1 MVRVTETKGVSMIN
15 LPIKKLQPGMVT
27 AQSIYNTKGA
37 SYLTRGTAVS
47 EQYIARLK
55 KLGITSLAVT
65 SVSSAFTPK
74 PPDDIVEERT
84 RIKALHKVY
93 DTFHELEATGELN
106 IGPLA
111 SVSENVLSDILS
123 NRNNLVQLSDLR
135 RHDDYTFSHSVNVA
149 VLSTMLGSLCR
160 YAKSD
165 LLTLVLGGL
174 LHDIGK
180 VGVPNDILTKKGRLT
195 PDEFSLMKLHPELG
209 EEKLK
214 HLPIPNAELL
224 TVIAGQHHE
233 HLDGQGYPRH
243 LMGNNI
249 HRFARIVAIADVYDA
264 LTTQR
269 SYKPAY
275 KPHIA
280 HRIMTRCSVG
290 QFDLDLLSL
299 FFNNVAIYPT
309 GTVLKTTMGYAIVKK
324 SEFGRT
330 MTPKICVFAD
340 TDQKLLSTP
349 FDVDLQD
356 CPSGTVQTVVEDMEL
371 FPLCYRLHFDPAQL
385 LEGYDTSKN
394 RTETVPDAS
403 ASAS

>member
-1 MVRVTETKGVSMIN
+1 MIN

-65 SVSSAFTPK
+65 SLSPSFTPK

-84 RIKALHKVY
+84 RIKAIHKVY
-93 DTFHELEATGELN
+93 DTFHELENTGELN
-106 IGPLA
+106 IEPLTR
-111 SVSENVLSDILS
+111 VSENILTDILS

-160 YAKSD
+160 YTKSD
-165 LLTLVLGGL
+165 LFTLVLGGL

-180 VGVPNDILTKKGRLT
+180 VNVPANILTKRGRLT

-214 HLPIPNAELL
+214 RLPVPNADLL
-224 TVIAGQHHE
+224 TIIAGQHHE
-233 HLDGQGYPRH
+233 HMDGQGYPRR
-243 LMGNNI
+243 LMGNSI
-249 HRFARIVAIADVYDA
+249 HRFARIVSIADVYDA

-269 SYKPAY
+269 SYKPSY

-290 QFDLDLLSL
+290 QFDLDLLNL

-330 MTPKICVFAD
+330 MTPNICIFAD
-340 TDQKLLSTP
+340 VEQKLVPRP
-349 FDVDLQD
+349 FDVDLQY
-356 CPSGTVQTVVEDMEL
+356 CPSNTVQTVVEDMEL
-371 FPLCYRLHFDPAQL
+371 FPLCYRLNFDPAQL
-385 LEGYDTSKN
+385 LDNCDTSKN
-394 RTETVPDAS
+394 RIESIPDAS

>member
-1 MVRVTETKGVSMIN
+1 MIN
-15 LPIKKLQPGMVT
+15 LPIKKLRPGMVT

-37 SYLTRGTAVS
+37 SYLTRGTAVN
-47 EQYIARLK
+47 EQYISRLK
-55 KLGITSLAVT
+55 KLGVTSLAIT
-65 SVSSAFTPK
+65 SMTPAFTPR
-74 PPDDIVEERT
+74 PPDDIIGEQT
-84 RIKALHKVY
+84 RIKAIHKVY
-93 DTFHELEATGELN
+93 DTFHELESTGELN
-106 IGPLA
+106 VEPLTG
-111 SVSENVLSDILS
+111 VSENVLNDILS

-160 YAKSD
+160 YSKSD
-165 LLTLVLGGL
+165 LLSLVLGGL

-180 VGVPNDILTKKGRLT
+180 VHVPTDILTKRGRLT
-195 PDEFSLMKLHPELG
+195 PNEFSLMKMHPELG
-209 EEKLK
+209 EENLK
-214 HLPIPNAELL
+214 HLSVPNADLL
-224 TVIAGQHHE
+224 AIIAGQHHE

-243 LMGNNI
+243 LMGDNI

-290 QFDLDLLSL
+290 QFDLDLLHL

-324 SEFGRT
+324 SEFGHT
-330 MTPKICVFAD
+330 MTPQICIFAD
-340 TDQKLLSTP
+340 PEQKLIPQP
-349 FDVDLQD
+349 FDVDLRS
-356 CPSGTVQTVVEDMEL
+356 CPGETVQTVVEDIDL
-371 FPLCYRLHFDPAQL
+371 FPLCYRLNFDPAQL
-385 LEGYDTSKN
+385 LENYDAAKN
-394 RTETVPDAS
+394 RAESVPDVS
-403 ASAS
+403 AS

>member
-1 MVRVTETKGVSMIN
+1 MIN

-47 EQYIARLK
+47 EQYITRLK
-55 KLGITSLAVT
+55 KLGVTSLAVT
-65 SVSSAFTPK
+65 SMTPAFTPQ
-74 PPDDIVEERT
+74 PPDDIIEERT
-84 RIKALHKVY
+84 RIKAIHKVY
-93 DTFHELEATGELN
+93 DTFHELESTGELN
-106 IGPLA
+106 VEPLIGI
-111 SVSENVLSDILS
+111 SENVLNDILS
-123 NRNNLVQLSDLR
+123 NQNNLVQLSDLR

-180 VGVPNDILTKKGRLT
+180 VKVPADILTKRGRLT
-195 PDEFSLMKLHPELG
+195 PNEFSLMKMHPEAG

-214 HLPIPNAELL
+214 PLSIPNASLL
-224 TVIAGQHHE
+224 AIIAGQHHE

-280 HRIMTRCSVG
+280 HRIMTRCSTG
-290 QFDLDLLSL
+290 QFDPDLLNL

-330 MTPKICVFAD
+330 MTPNICIFAD
-340 TDQKLLSTP
+340 LDQQLVPNP
-349 FDVDLQD
+349 FDVDLQY
-356 CPSGTVQTVVEDMEL
+356 CPSNTVQTVVEDMEL
-371 FPLCYRLHFDPAQL
+371 LPLCYHLDFDPAQL
-385 LEGYDTSKN
+385 LSDYDASKN
-394 RTETVPDAS
+394 RTESVLDAS
-403 ASAS
+403 ASASAS